1 MHSLLQYSS
10 KHAKVK
16 WGTTLK
22 RENIPFTLIPIR
34 VTDSVTLALIILNV
48 VLETK

>member
-1 MHSLLQYSS
+1 MHSLLQYNS

-22 RENIPFTLIPIR
+22 RENIP
-34 VTDSVTLALIILNV
+34 VTFQGAGLSLLN
-48 VLETK
+48 